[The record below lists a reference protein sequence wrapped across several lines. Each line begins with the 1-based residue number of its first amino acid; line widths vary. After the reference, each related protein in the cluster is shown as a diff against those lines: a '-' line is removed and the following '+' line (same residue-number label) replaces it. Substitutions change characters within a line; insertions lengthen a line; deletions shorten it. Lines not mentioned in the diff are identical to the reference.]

1 MTVVVVDTTVLS
13 NFAHVERAD
22 FVKLAFPEI
31 IAPRTVVSELRQGE
45 SLGLVPSCD
54 WSWLPV
60 VDRDPAEHSPLD
72 RLGKMLGRGTIAR
85 LAQETLKMILD
96 PGEVACI
103 VLAISIKA
111 VVATDDASA
120 RRVARSLG
128 LAVSGTLGALAN
140 LVDGGYLTLA
150 LADQLLQTMIVKG
163 YRSPV
168 RSLAGVMED
177 AELAP

>member
-1 MTVVVVDTTVLS
+1 
-13 NFAHVERAD
+13 
-22 FVKLAFPEI
+22 
-31 IAPRTVVSELRQGE
+31 
-45 SLGLVPSCD
+45 
-54 WSWLPV
+54 
-60 VDRDPAEHSPLD
+60 
-72 RLGKMLGRGTIAR
+72 
-85 LAQETLKMILD
+85 MILD
-96 PGEVACI
+96 PGEVTCI